1 MSSSTLPDESDASV
15 LLRAAHYSARRHRG
29 QRRKGS
35 DADPYINHPLHVASL
50 LADEGA
56 IGDVDI
62 LVAALLHDTVE
73 DTETTDADLRD
84 SFGSNVA
91 DLVAEVTDDRSLSK
105 EERKEAQVAH
115 APGLSRGAKL
125 IKIADKT
132 SNVRDMYVNP
142 PQWSLQ
148 RRMDYLDW
156 AMRVVHGMRGVHVDL
171 EALFDRIMGK
181 AWAVL
186 RAEES
191 QPKS

>member
-1 MSSSTLPDESDASV
+1 MFSSTSPDESDASV
-15 LLRAAHYSARRHRG
+15 LLRAAHYSARRHRA

-50 LADEGA
+50 LAEHGA
-56 IGDVDI
+56 ITAVDI

-84 SFGSNVA
+84 AFGNTVA

-105 EERKEAQVAH
+105 DERKEAQVAH
-115 APGLSRGAKL
+115 APSLSRGAKL
-125 IKIADKT
+125 IKLADKT
-132 SNVRDMYVNP
+132 SNVRDMYANP
-142 PQWSLQ
+142 PQWPLQ
-148 RRMDYLDW
+148 RRMEYLDW
-156 AMRVVHGMRGVHVDL
+156 AMLVVSGIRGVHVEL
-171 EALFDRIMGK
+171 EALFDETMGK

-191 QPKS
+191 QRKA